1 MPASAPEYIERIIR
15 TTPTAELMTREE
27 KIACMTATSIEIG
40 CVEGDDD
47 LEQILVL
54 QKRNLTFS
62 KDGFVTVHHTLDIL
76 RAFHAMMPS
85 VVARHHGDVVGYALS
100 MPREASGLVPILEP
114 MFRRLDTLAVLAAQ
128 RWYVMGQVCVDEAWR
143 GRGLFGKLYD
153 EHRNRFAGQF
163 DWLVTE
169 IAMRNPRSL
178 KAHAR
183 VGFVEIDRYVDD
195 TDEWSVVGLR
205 LSRSERT

>member
-1 MPASAPEYIERIIR
+1 
-15 TTPTAELMTREE
+15 
-27 KIACMTATSIEIG
+27 MTATSIEIG
-40 CVEGDDD
+40 VVEGDND

-54 QKRNLTFS
+54 QKRNLAFS
-62 KDGFVTVHHTLDIL
+62 KDGFVTVRHTLDIL
-76 RAFHAMMPS
+76 RAFHAVMPS
-85 VVARHHGDVVGYALS
+85 VVARHQGNVVGYALS
-100 MPREASGLVPILEP
+100 MPRETSGLVPVLEP
-114 MFRRLDTLAVLAAQ
+114 MFRRLETLAALVAQ

-143 GRGLFGKLYD
+143 GCGLFDKLYD
-153 EHRNRFAGQF
+153 EHRNRYAGQF

-183 VGFVEIDRYVDD
+183 AGFVEIDRHLDD

-205 LSRSERT
+205 LQV